1 MNGHGQVGETAP
13 GDTTELCTW
22 TLDAERDLWR
32 LGIVVAED
40 DIPTDRRPG
49 AGQSLFADLN
59 GIAGR
64 TDVARGIMT
73 RREGP
78 SGGEFAIDLDVPRG
92 FRGGLH
98 FMAVP
103 AGLQTADRPTWLAAL
118 DGSFI
123 PTRHPGLSTERN
135 MHGIAAL
142 SVAAPDAPPPRWAPP
157 EVPPRL
163 GGDQLRSSFDGPGIG
178 SEDVVE
184 RIVTLDSAP
193 RRVWIHRPNRAV
205 ASAPVLVV
213 FDGRGFVDGGLLAAI
228 DDFDSP
234 PSAVIAID
242 HERAEAEGPDARPG
256 TADVSDGESR
266 VPVPNAGDAR
276 AENARPPVPSAG
288 NLRADDLVM
297 NPDFCDDVL
306 DFVADIA
313 PDRGV
318 RTLVAGASYGGL
330 AAAYFALR
338 HPQHFRG
345 ICLSPSF
352 WQTDAAGRRIWDH
365 VPDADSTD
373 AAAPDLVIDY
383 GVLEPV
389 IADSVAEAIPEFTDR
404 GLEVGARSFVGGHE
418 WLWWRDLLLGRL
430 GEALGDGASASLSRG
445 ESAPFGDGRPAC
457 QSE

>member
-1 MNGHGQVGETAP
+1 MNGHGQTGE
-13 GDTTELCTW
+13 TTELCTW

-32 LGIVVAED
+32 LGIVVAEE

-49 AGQSLFADLN
+49 DGQSLFADLN

-73 RREGP
+73 RYEGP
-78 SGGEFAIDLDVPRG
+78 SGGGFAIDLDVPRG

-103 AGLQTADRPTWLAAL
+103 AGLQSADRPTWLAAL
-118 DGSFI
+118 EGSFV
-123 PTRHPGLSTERN
+123 PTRHPGLSTVRN
-135 MHGIAAL
+135 MHGIATLA
-142 SVAAPDAPPPRWAPP
+142 VAAPDAPPPVWAPP
-157 EVPPRL
+157 EAPPRID
-163 GGDQLRSSFDGPGIG
+163 GGRLPWTSGPEIG
-178 SEDVVE
+178 SDDVAE
-184 RIVTLDSAP
+184 RIVTLDSSP
-193 RRVWIHRPNRAV
+193 RRIWIHRPNRAV

-228 DDFDSP
+228 DEFDSP
-234 PSAVIAID
+234 PSTVIAID
-242 HERAEAEGPDARPG
+242 HERAEAEVADAGPG
-256 TADVSDGESR
+256 TAEVPDGESR
-266 VPVPNAGDAR
+266 APAPNAGDAR
-276 AENARPPVPSAG
+276 TGSPRPPAPSAG

-297 NPDFCDDVL
+297 NPDFGDDVL
-306 DFVADIA
+306 DLVASIA

-318 RTLVAGASYGGL
+318 RALVAGASCGGL

-338 HPQHFRG
+338 HPQRFRG

-365 VPDADSTD
+365 LPDADSTD
-373 AAAPDLVIDY
+373 ATVPDLVIDY

-389 IADSVAEAIPEFTDR
+389 IADSVAETIAEFADR
-404 GLEVGARSFVGGHE
+404 GLEVEARSFVGGHE
-418 WLWWRDLLLGRL
+418 YLWWRDLLLGRL
-430 GEALGDGASASLSRG
+430 GEALGHGAPASLRRG
-445 ESAPFGDGRPAC
+445 EPTPLGHGTPAS